1 MDFSIL
7 SWKVVKNISTTAL
20 FFATKSWFNNITEN
34 SAHFQKSSVG
44 PRYPDGSVLFK
55 TRRSRL
61 WPALA
66 VTSPPS
72 RYLRQ
77 TSHFASALTRRFRF
91 WSASCLR
98 KRPTFWFVCF
108 WASDSGQLFWARA
121 PHTGGWV
128 QPAASPWEARGLVP
142 FWWHCMCLSTYWGIR
157 QGIIPPLAGSMRGR
171 DCEAE
176 LPVPKC
182 PLTQWSDSRFT
193 ILAWINITLGV
204 TSWWLYDSTVLPA
217 FINWLSSISTSRP
230 FLPTPLPFE
239 HYYEMMDFFNSALTS
254 VLQLSLQCSE
264 SPGFDWSPSRL
275 VSVSLR
281 QVLIGFSTPSLI
293 SGTTRCP
300 DSYCVFSASILE

>member
-91 WSASCLR
+91 EASAVSENGLLSDSCVSGHRTQANYSGREHHTREAEYSPLRPHGKHVGWFPSGDTACACLR
-98 KRPTFWFVCF
+98 TEEF
-108 WASDSGQLFWARA
+108 ARA
-121 PHTGGWV
+121 SFPLWQVACGGETV
-128 QPAASPWEARGLVP
+128 RQNFLSPNVHLPSDLTAAL
-142 FWWHCMCLSTYWGIR
+142 
-157 QGIIPPLAGSMRGR
+157 
-171 DCEAE
+171 
-176 LPVPKC
+176 
-182 PLTQWSDSRFT
+182 WS
-193 ILAWINITLGV
+193 LLE
-204 TSWWLYDSTVLPA
+204 
-217 FINWLSSISTSRP
+217 SIS
-230 FLPTPLPFE
+230 
-239 HYYEMMDFFNSALTS
+239 H
-254 VLQLSLQCSE
+254 
-264 SPGFDWSPSRL
+264 
-275 VSVSLR
+275 
-281 QVLIGFSTPSLI
+281 
-293 SGTTRCP
+293 
-300 DSYCVFSASILE
+300 